1 MLSSRL
7 LLRFSRNSQLHSPIS
22 KPILSQF
29 QNRRQFSITL
39 SRMST
44 ITGVVTHDHVELDEY
59 YQNILNAKDNDTKTR
74 WQNQLA
80 WELARHSIAEE
91 LVVYPAME
99 KYIPNGKA
107 MADEDRQEHA
117 KVRDAYSCGRI
128 EISLTYICLVGQ
140 GAPLQVSR
148 PQGYRCRL
156 RAYPQDLDER
166 AAGTYQRG
174 RER

>member
-1 MLSSRL
+1 MLLSCL
-7 LLRFSRNSQLHSPIS
+7 LLRLSRNSQLRPPVS

-29 QNRRQFSITL
+29 QNRRQLSITI

-44 ITGVVTHDHVELDEY
+44 VTEVVTHDHVELNEY

-107 MADEDRQEHA
+107 MADQDRQEHA
-117 KVRDAYSCGRI
+117 KVRVPYSCGRI
-128 EISLTYICLVGQ
+128 QRSLTCTCLVGQ
-140 GAPLQVSR
+140 GAPLQISR
-148 PQGYRCRL
+148 PQGHRSRL
-156 RAYPQDLDER
+156 RAYP
-166 AAGTYQRG
+166 
-174 RER
+174 